1 METNGLMAMR
11 KLIVTAILT
20 ILISARTTAAQI
32 SLQPGPSLDS
42 GIAPVTSMQPPI
54 TVGQAPIGHRQPK
67 IRDVPTENPSD
78 LERRGDEDTRIDRK
92 LIICRGC

>member
-1 METNGLMAMR
+1 MR

-20 ILISARTTAAQI
+20 ILISARTAAAQI
-32 SLQPGPSLDS
+32 SLQPGPSLDQGLIPIES
-42 GIAPVTSMQPPI
+42 TLPI

-67 IRDVPTENPSD
+67 LRDVPTEKPSD
-78 LERRGDEDTRIDRK
+78 LERPADEDVRVDRK